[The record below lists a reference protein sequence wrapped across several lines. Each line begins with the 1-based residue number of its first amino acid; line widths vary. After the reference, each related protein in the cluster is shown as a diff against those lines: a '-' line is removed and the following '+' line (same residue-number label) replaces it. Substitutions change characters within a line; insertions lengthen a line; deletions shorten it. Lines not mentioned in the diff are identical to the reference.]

1 VEGESVTGK
10 SEDGENDSVSA
21 IADEPARR
29 FFCVVAGELDA
40 RSKKKAATQ
49 VPRNA
54 RTPNGKQTF
63 L

>member
-1 VEGESVTGK
+1 M
-10 SEDGENDSVSA
+10 SA
-21 IADEPARR
+21 DADEPARR

-49 VPRNA
+49 VRRNA